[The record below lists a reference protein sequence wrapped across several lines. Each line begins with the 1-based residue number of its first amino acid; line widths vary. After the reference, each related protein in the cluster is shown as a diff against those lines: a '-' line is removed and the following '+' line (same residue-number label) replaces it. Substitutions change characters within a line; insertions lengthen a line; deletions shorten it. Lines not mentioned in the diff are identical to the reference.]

1 MIKVYCN
8 GTRIQC
14 LRQGELNVGMVGAP
28 IEFDFSSEWDGL
40 AKTAVFRCDGERDM
54 IIGADGK
61 TTVPYEILTTPGM
74 DVEVGVYAVKEDGTT
89 WPAPTTY
96 CKIGRVGEGADP
108 SVDESY
114 PPTPDVGAQAVAAA
128 STALQAAAA
137 AQEVAAEI
145 QRRADSGEFDGA
157 QGPVGPAGEKGDK
170 GDKGDTGAKGDTGEQ
185 GPIGPE
191 GPAGP
196 AGADGEDYVLTEAD
210 KDYIADLVAERVD
223 VSLELDTTLTRRGVP
238 ADAKA
243 VGDALENVGGK
254 AYVQDTEPAQME
266 VGEFWYNPDE
276 AGGGSADLTGYAT
289 EAWVQE
295 GYQPKGDYLT
305 EQDLSGYAKS
315 EDIPTKPSDIGA
327 QPAGNYAT
335 KDEIPVVPAI
345 PTTLPNPH
353 KLTFSGA
360 VNAEYDGSEA
370 VEVVIQQGGGGGEE
384 VWEDICDI
392 TVEEAVLSMR
402 VLRASDGVRYKKI
415 EASAQGF
422 STKHTVL
429 FSSKVQPGYGGSLEH
444 QDVYSSVQDWALGS
458 IKWIMQAFTRFS
470 LYPVGGKA
478 YECVALGGGISAQQ
492 DDQSPTYAP
501 CAWGIDGNH
510 FSATCFVSNYKAGG
524 IDQISVYSNDG
535 TTVIPVG
542 ARLQIRGVRA

>member
-1 MIKVYCN
+1 MIIV
-8 GTRIQC
+8 TA
-14 LRQGELNVGMVGAP
+14 LRTHASATKTEELVAGRVGMEAA
-28 IEFDFSSEWDGL
+28 FHFSPEWDGL
-40 AKTAVFRCDGERDM
+40 GKTAVFEAGGVAKDV
-54 IIGADGK
+54 IIGDDPCIVPHECMIEGAELRVGIYGMSTDG
-61 TTVPYEILTTPGM
+61 TIVIPT
-74 DVEVGVYAVKEDGTT
+74 VYALVGTVK
-89 WPAPTTY
+89 
-96 CKIGRVGEGADP
+96 KGADP
-108 SVDESY
+108 SGDESY
-114 PPTPDVGAQAVAAA
+114 PPTPDVGAQAMAAA

-137 AQEVAAEI
+137 AQEAAADI

-157 QGPVGPAGEKGDK
+157 QGPIGPQGEKGDTGAKGDK

-185 GPIGPE
+185 GPV
-191 GPAGP
+191 GP

-370 VEVVIQQGGGGGEE
+370 VEVVIPQGGGGGVPNPEFIKEFSITEDDVKSIEIINGDVEYRGIYIFFNIDSNVNHDQTTEKTTLYGRVNDSWE
-384 VWEDICDI
+384 VGLGDCVSAMRAKYIYIDNMGMSENTDGS
-392 TVEEAVLSMR
+392 AVSSLAGYPSYT
-402 VLRASDGVRYKKI
+402 LQK
-415 EASAQGF
+415 GF
-422 STKHTVL
+422 SALWEKKSL
-429 FSSKVQPGYGGSLEH
+429 PYKNIKKVEL
-444 QDVYSSVQDWALGS
+444 L
-458 IKWIMQAFTRFS
+458 
-470 LYPVGGKA
+470 LN
-478 YECVALGGGISAQQ
+478 VATASFANGL
-492 DDQSPTYAP
+492 
-501 CAWGIDGNH
+501 H
-510 FSATCFVSNYKAGG
+510 V
-524 IDQISVYSNDG
+524 SVY
-535 TTVIPVG
+535 
-542 ARLQIRGVRA
+542 GVRA

>member
-14 LRQGELNVGMVGAP
+14 LRQGELNVGMAGAP

-40 AKTAVFRCDGERDM
+40 GKTAVFRCDGERDM

-108 SVDESY
+108 SVDGSY
-114 PPTPDVGAQAVAAA
+114 PPTPDVGEQAIEAA
-128 STALQAAAA
+128 SKALQAAAE
-137 AQEVAAEI
+137 AQEVAADI
-145 QRRADSGEFDGA
+145 QRRADSGEFDGE
-157 QGPVGPAGEKGDK
+157 QGPV
-170 GDKGDTGAKGDTGEQ
+170 
-185 GPIGPE
+185 
-191 GPAGP
+191 GP

-305 EQDLSGYAKS
+305 EQNLSGYAKS

-335 KDEIPVVPAI
+335 KDEL

-370 VEVVIQQGGGGGEE
+370 VEVEIPQGGGGGGSDKKLELIYEGTLEE
-384 VWEDICDI
+384 SVTSWEISKDNNGNPFALS
-392 TVEEAVLSMR
+392 EAVLVLTSVIAGDDNIYQNIGTCVNGKSAANNAVVSAFQKDSPRYYYSR
-402 VLRASDGVRYKKI
+402 VKMYPGVGPEVMQFAGGANYNW
-415 EASAQGF
+415 
-422 STKHTVL
+422 
-429 FSSKVQPGYGGSLEH
+429 QPL
-444 QDVYSSVQDWALGS
+444 
-458 IKWIMQAFTRFS
+458 
-470 LYPVGGKA
+470 VGGKMGYKFNDLWKA
-478 YECVALGGGISAQQ
+478 EAITSLSVVGMGGKSIGL
-492 DDQSPTYAP
+492 
-501 CAWGIDGNH
+501 
-510 FSATCFVSNYKAGG
+510 AGTS
-524 IDQISVYSNDG
+524 IVVY
-535 TTVIPVG
+535 
-542 ARLQIRGVRA
+542 GVRA

>member
-14 LRQGELNVGMVGAP
+14 LRQGELNVGMAGAP

-40 AKTAVFRCDGERDM
+40 GKTAVFRCDGSKDM

-61 TTVPYEILTTPGM
+61 TTVPTEILTTPGM

-108 SVDESY
+108 SGDESY
-114 PPTPDVGAQAVAAA
+114 PPTPDVGEQAVAAA
-128 STALQAAAA
+128 SKALQAAAD

-145 QRRADSGEFDGA
+145 QRKADNGEFDGA
-157 QGPVGPAGEKGDK
+157 PGK
-170 GDKGDTGAKGDTGEQ
+170 
-185 GPIGPE
+185 
-191 GPAGP
+191 
-196 AGADGEDYVLTEAD
+196 DGEDYVLTEAD

-276 AGGGSADLTGYAT
+276 DGGASDLTGYAT

-305 EQDLSGYAKS
+305 EQDLSGYAKT

-327 QPAGNYAT
+327 QPEGNYAT
-335 KDEIPVVPAI
+335 KDEI

-353 KLTFSGA
+353 KLTFTGA

-370 VEVVIQQGGGGGEE
+370 VEVVIPQGGGGSAENDNNWEVINTVTFSEE
-384 VWEDICDI
+384 GI
-392 TVEEAVLSMR
+392 TSFIIDKDKDGNPFELSDM
-402 VLRASDGVRYKKI
+402 KI
-415 EASAQGF
+415 MSNDHV
-422 STKHTVL
+422 S
-429 FSSKVQPGYGGSLEH
+429 
-444 QDVYSSVQDWALGS
+444 
-458 IKWIMQAFTRFS
+458 
-470 LYPVGGKA
+470 
-478 YECVALGGGISAQQ
+478 LGGE
-492 DDQSPTYAP
+492 
-501 CAWGIDGNH
+501 
-510 FSATCFVSNYKAGG
+510 SATSLRSQFLVNGKMAEYHMG
-524 IDQISVYSNDG
+524 NLFR
-535 TTVIPVG
+535 G
-542 ARLQIRGVRA
+542 ARLWTANAMVINGRVYYGTTDFQTVTAGNAGTQIKPLQSNIGTLYDDNAITSVGINLFDPGDSYFAVGYEITLWGRRKK